1 MSSIVSP
8 TPWSGS
14 GKAFTAYAV
23 SRVRTLSSVT
33 CTPDRTTWASV
44 PERSRWESAGNASS
58 GRRPSAS
65 LSRTPV
71 TCRSR
76 GVRRHE
82 PEAPLV
88 SRVVEPSDVHAD
100 LHVVEDVGRLA
111 QRGALAQVLVEDS
124 GDLALLRLLAPP
136 SDRRDDG
143 NEDRERCDDEDG
155 RAHSVSIV
163 ATSPPIG
170 DAARDR

>member
-1 MSSIVSP
+1 M
-8 TPWSGS
+8 
-14 GKAFTAYAV
+14 TAEA
-23 SRVRTLSSVT
+23 
-33 CTPDRTTWASV
+33 
-44 PERSRWESAGNASS
+44 AGFAAT
-58 GRRPSAS
+58 R
-65 LSRTPV
+65 
-71 TCRSR
+71 
-76 GVRRHE
+76 

-88 SRVVEPSDVHAD
+88 SRVVQPSDVHAD

-111 QRGALAQVLVEDS
+111 QRGALARVLVEDS

-155 RAHSVSIV
+155 RVHSVSIV